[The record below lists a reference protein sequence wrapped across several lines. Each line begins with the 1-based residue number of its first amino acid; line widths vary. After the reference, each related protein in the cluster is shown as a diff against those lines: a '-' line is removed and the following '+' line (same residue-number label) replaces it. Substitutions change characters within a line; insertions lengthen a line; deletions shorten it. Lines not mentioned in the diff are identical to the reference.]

1 MSSLEQARWNGDALK
16 FGAFLFAPETI
27 EGFDLQ
33 VYRLKPETGIIG
45 SPVDYMYNNIAC
57 FGDNVNA
64 QRHPDWVAVSK
75 NGPALRTNKKYNFR
89 WDILCMTNP
98 EYLDWIL
105 NFIETAAEKAPGI
118 TLSSIH
124 FADHGFCVCSRCVK
138 LWRQS
143 KLDWTEWR
151 TRTVTDFIKEARKRV
166 KKPFI
171 VGLLPDPVLSKERF
185 GIDFNQLADYADA
198 FIVPIFSK
206 SYATPWHFE
215 TLARAFKKLLKKPVY
230 INIYVYGPGDSPHEV
245 PTVSDILRVSARVC
259 RTGVDGI
266 LYLAENAQKLREFQ
280 KAAIQLNRVLEEI
293 DGSGGEEILNLI
305 DKWRTLF

>member
-1 MSSLEQARWNGDALK
+1 MK
-16 FGAFLFAPETI
+16 FGSFLFAPEAV

-33 VYRLKPETGIIG
+33 VYRLKPETGVIG
-45 SPVDYMYNNIAC
+45 TPVDYMYNNIAC

-64 QRHPDWVAVSK
+64 QKHPDWVAVSK
-75 NGPALRTNKKYNFR
+75 DGPALRTNKKNNVR

-98 EYLDWIL
+98 QYLDWIL
-105 NFIETAAEKAPGI
+105 NFIENAAEKAPGI

-124 FADHGFCVCSRCVK
+124 FADHGFCVCPRCVE

-143 KLDWTEWR
+143 GLNWVDWR
-151 TRTVTDFIKEARKRV
+151 VQTVTNFIKEARERV
-166 KKPFI
+166 KKTNKPFI

-185 GIDFNQLADYADA
+185 GIDFDQLANYADA

-215 TLARAFKKLLKKPVY
+215 TLARSFKKLLKKPVY
-230 INIYVYGPGDSPHEV
+230 INIYVYGPGDDPSEV
-245 PTVSDILRVSARVC
+245 PAVSDILKLSARVC

-266 LYLAENAQKLREFQ
+266 FYLAANAQRLREFQ
-280 KAAIQLNRVLEEI
+280 KAAVQSDKVLKELEEY
-293 DGSGGEEILNLI
+293 GGEEVLNLVNR
-305 DKWRTLF
+305 WRALF